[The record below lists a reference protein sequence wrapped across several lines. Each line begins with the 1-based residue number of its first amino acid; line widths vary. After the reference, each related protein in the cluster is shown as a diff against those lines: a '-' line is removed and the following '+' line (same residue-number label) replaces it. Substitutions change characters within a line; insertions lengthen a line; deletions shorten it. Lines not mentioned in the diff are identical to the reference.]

1 LVQEVKYTRE
11 GMGDLIKNI
20 ALSLIGFFFLMVSH
34 AQYSV
39 EEFQDEGF
47 ENIYKQTQSY
57 QDFIEYDQK
66 TTEFDREKWEGIRQ
80 NIIDEFSG
88 IQYDDPS
95 GDENSGASEIVDEDN
110 PYRQSQEGFRKYW
123 REKNKKRVKRLPKK
137 KVQSRQSDSVNMPSW
152 NISPF
157 WSNFIM
163 VLGIL
168 GLAALIFFLFF
179 KASNDP
185 GKKKIHGDIE
195 GIIPTAIPKSELELR
210 LEEALAKKDYREAI
224 RIYFIFTIRGLIKK
238 DLIEWE
244 KEKTN
249 FSYLIEMRGNPLESQ
264 FESCVS
270 VYEIVWYGEREI
282 SLEEYKLL
290 EPRFKKLVET
300 LDK

>member
-1 LVQEVKYTRE
+1 
-11 GMGDLIKNI
+11 MGSLIKNI
-20 ALSLIGFFFLMVSH
+20 ALSLTGLFFLMASH

-47 ENIYKQTQSY
+47 ENVYKQTQSY

-80 NIIDEFSG
+80 NIIDQFSG
-88 IQYDDPS
+88 EQYE
-95 GDENSGASEIVDEDN
+95 GVTEIEESDN

-123 REKNKKRVKRLPKK
+123 KEKNKKRVKRLPKK
-137 KVQSRQSDSVNMPSW
+137 KVQSRQRDPINMPSM

-163 VLGIL
+163 VLAIL
-168 GLAALIFFLFF
+168 GLATLIFFLFF
-179 KASNDP
+179 KAANDQ

-270 VYEIVWYGEREI
+270 VYEIVWYGEREV

-290 EPRFKKLVET
+290 EPRFKKLVEI